1 MGVASLVLGI
11 LSLVFCWL
19 PFLSWLLGLIG
30 LILGAVGIGVGKKK
44 GKPIGCAIAG
54 LVMSIIG
61 VVGATIIWILVFAA
75 ASALA

>member
-19 PFLSWLLGLIG
+19 PVLSWLLGLIG
-30 LILGAVGIGVGKKK
+30 LILGAVGIGVNKKK

-61 VVGATIIWILVFAA
+61 VVGATIIWILFAA
-75 ASALA
+75 AIAAAA